1 MKDTKHGQFKD
12 RSHQGKSSRMR
23 WLFPFFC
30 LTFNSLIAGSL
41 LLMRVTGVFQIQ
53 QSLLPLLTIGGL
65 LSCCS
70 IGTLLLIRALRL
82 MNISGNQKH
91 GFTLAIVLPVLA
103 GMLAMLP
110 VGGLTVTGGLILSLV
125 YFLAFTVVLEL
136 IHREGAKYPDSELLP
151 FKKQSDSDLVARENQ
166 NQIVSRQKQADLPDE
181 ELAEEEP
188 GIIEA
193 DNEALFKALLGQGES
208 AQEIEEVDESRENCS
223 QWMNRA
229 TDPEGF
235 EVVEGGTLIQFAGN
249 QKVSIVHIGLFPPLE
264 GNLTVSCDFEFGTPI
279 RARVL
284 ETRGYGVSV
293 EVKRTQDLEAEFE
306 ADLRYRITNQPLQE
320 EVA

>member
-12 RSHQGKSSRMR
+12 RSHQGKSSHLR

-30 LTFNSLIAGSL
+30 LTFNSFIAGSL
-41 LLMRVTGVFQIQ
+41 LVMRAMGVFQIQ

-70 IGTLLLIRALRL
+70 VGTLLLIRALRL
-82 MNISGNQKH
+82 MSFSGNQKQ

-110 VGGLTVTGGLILSLV
+110 AGGLTVTGGLMLSLV
-125 YFLAFTVVLEL
+125 YFLAFAGVLEL
-136 IHREGAKYPDSELLP
+136 IHREGAKYPAAELLP
-151 FKKQSDSDLVARENQ
+151 FKQQNDSDLLAHENQ
-166 NQIVSRQKQADLPDE
+166 SQIVSRRRQTDIPEE
-181 ELAEEEP
+181 ELAEAEP

-193 DNEALFKALLGQGES
+193 DNEALFEALLGQGES
-208 AQEIEEVDESRENCS
+208 AQETEEIDESRENCS

-249 QKVSIVHIGLFPPLE
+249 QKVSVVHIGLFPALE

-284 ETRGYGVSV
+284 ETRGFGVSV

-306 ADLRYRITNQPLQE
+306 AELRYRITNQPFQE